1 MNKLYTT
8 TYGEFDIKRKNNQV
22 TTEPANNPHRI
33 ELSLTPVSRP
43 DRPSF
48 QDFVEAYK
56 ETLEQSAKHQALE
69 QLRDLENEVDF
80 FYKKVKKV
88 LDKCYKICDNVYT
101 NDEGLTKTKGN
112 SL

>member
-8 TYGEFDIKRKNNQV
+8 TYGEFDIKRKNYRSE
-22 TTEPANNPHRI
+22 TEPVNNPHRT
-33 ELSLTPVSRP
+33 ELSLNPKSRP
-43 DRPSF
+43 AGPNL
-48 QDFVEAYK
+48 QELIKEYK

-101 NDEGLTKTKGN
+101 NNEGLTKTKGN

>member
-8 TYGEFDIKRKNNQV
+8 TYGEFDIKRKNSRL

-33 ELSLTPVSRP
+33 DRSLHSRRTPNP
-43 DRPSF
+43 NL
-48 QDFVEAYK
+48 QQLIEEYK